1 MKVLVNKIAPVCRWT
16 SLAGFLLVLLFA
28 GAADGLMDKLGPGR
42 FLAAGLA
49 VLGAAWALGRHGAM
63 GGTEDEQ

>member
-1 MKVLVNKIAPVCRWT
+1 MKELVNKSAPVRRWT

-49 VLGAAWALGRHGAM
+49 VMGAAWALGRCGAR

>member
-1 MKVLVNKIAPVCRWT
+1 MKVLVNKSAPARRWT

-49 VLGAAWALGRHGAM
+49 VLGAAWALGRHG
-63 GGTEDEQ
+63 EN

>member
-1 MKVLVNKIAPVCRWT
+1 MKVLVNKSAPVRRWT

-49 VLGAAWALGRHGAM
+49 VMGAAWALGRCGAR

>member
-1 MKVLVNKIAPVCRWT
+1 MDIRRKPGAPARRWT

-28 GAADGLMDKLGPGR
+28 GAADGLMDKLGLGR

-49 VLGAAWALGRHGAM
+49 VLGAAWALGRCGAR
-63 GGTEDEQ
+63 GGTENEQ